1 MNHRSNAVRMI
12 NAAPDPAPQHPADT
26 SAAAR
31 FGIAPIP
38 DFDPP
43 KRNESDPHDSIVS
56 HTQLVLDLRSAPT
69 AIDGPD
75 ATVINLPPSRHR
87 EPPPDPAAWARSIIQ
102 ATLEALHGIRAP
114 GQLRRWYAP
123 RVHAALAARA
133 ACVTRV
139 LATPPTIVVRSVR
152 TAVVGA
158 GRIEASGVVEVS
170 GRCRAV
176 ALRMQTYDGRW
187 RVTALEIG

>member
-38 DFDPP
+38 DFEPP
-43 KRNESDPHDSIVS
+43 KRSESDPHDSIVS

-75 ATVINLPPSRHR
+75 ATVINFPASRHR
-87 EPPPDPAAWARSIIQ
+87 DPPPDPAASR
-102 ATLEALHGIRAP
+102 
-114 GQLRRWYAP
+114 Y
-123 RVHAALAARA
+123 V
-133 ACVTRV
+133 
-139 LATPPTIVVRSVR
+139 
-152 TAVVGA
+152 
-158 GRIEASGVVEVS
+158 
-170 GRCRAV
+170 
-176 ALRMQTYDGRW
+176 
-187 RVTALEIG
+187 